1 MRVVIIG
8 ASLEDKP
15 ETANREYCDDCIK
28 RGVEVFLDRGL
39 DADVYAR
46 NMGVTLATL
55 MAEYPGWPRQ

>member
-1 MRVVIIG
+1 MSTG

-15 ETANREYCDDCIK
+15 ETVAREYCDDCIK
-28 RGVEVFLDRGL
+28 RGIEVFLDRGL

-55 MAEYPGWPRQ
+55 MAEYPR